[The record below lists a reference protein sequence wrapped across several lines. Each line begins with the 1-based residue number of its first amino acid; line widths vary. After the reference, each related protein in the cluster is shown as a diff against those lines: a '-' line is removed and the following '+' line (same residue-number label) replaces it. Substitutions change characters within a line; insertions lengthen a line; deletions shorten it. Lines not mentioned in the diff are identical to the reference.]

1 MLTFW
6 RAKTC
11 GFCDG
16 ISRRH
21 FLEVGALA
29 MGGLSLADLLRLG
42 ARGAARPESS
52 AKAVIMIYLPGGPS
66 HIDMYDMKPDAP
78 VEIGGEFKPIQTNV
92 PGLDLCELMPLQAK
106 IADKFAVI
114 RGFKTRGGH
123 SGDEMTTGFP
133 TGHQRPAFGSV
144 VSRVQGARTKAMPA
158 YVSMNTFSNF
168 DFFEQPAYLGQAHKP
183 FSPSGPDMANLRL
196 HKEVT
201 LDRLADRR
209 TLLHSFDSL
218 RRDLDDAKGSLA
230 GVDGFTAQALEMV
243 ASPKARA
250 AFDLSQEP
258 IKVREKYGPGSG
270 HFLLARRLVEAGVR
284 VVSLSGG
291 WISEDSSG
299 STNISNWDTHKD
311 NFPTLRRQLPRLDRA
326 LYALITDLHER
337 GLDQDVAILACGE
350 MGRSPRVGISNP
362 GSQAASTG
370 RDHWPTGFALLAGGG
385 LRTGQIIGA
394 TDRLGERSRGRPY
407 APQNVLATL
416 YHVLGIDP
424 GLTLLDYNGRPQYL
438 LDDREKIAELV

>member
-6 RAKTC
+6 RAKTH

-21 FLEVGALA
+21 FLKVGGLA
-29 MGGLSLADLLRLG
+29 MGGLSLADLLRLKSHG
-42 ARGAARPESS
+42 ATRPEAG

-66 HIDMYDMKPDAP
+66 HIDMYDMKPEAP
-78 VEIGGEFKPIQTNV
+78 EEIHGEFKPIRTNV
-92 PGLDLCELMPLQAK
+92 PGLDICELMPLQAT
-106 IADKFAVI
+106 IADKLAVV
-114 RGFKTRGGH
+114 RGLKTRGGH
-123 SGDEMTTGFP
+123 SADEMTTGFP
-133 TGHQRPAFGSV
+133 TGHHRPAFGSV
-144 VSRVQGARTKAMPA
+144 VSRVQGPATKAIPP
-158 YVSMNTFSNF
+158 YVSLNVFSNLE
-168 DFFEQPAYLGQAHKP
+168 FFEQPAYLGQAHKP

-196 HKEVT
+196 HKEMT

-209 TLLHSFDSL
+209 TLLGSFDSM

-230 GVDGFTAQALEMV
+230 GYDGFTAQALEMI

-258 IKVREKYGPGSG
+258 DKVHAKYGPGSS

-284 VVSLSGG
+284 VVTLSGG
-291 WISEDSSG
+291 WIGDGPSG
-299 STNISNWDTHKD
+299 SGNISNWDTHKD
-311 NFPTLRRQLPRLDRA
+311 NFVILRRQLPRLDRA

-337 GLDQDVAILACGE
+337 GLEQDVAILVCGE
-350 MGRSPRVGISNP
+350 LGRSPRVGISNP
-362 GSQAASTG
+362 GSQAASNG
-370 RDHWPTGFALLAGGG
+370 RDHWPTGFALFAGGG
-385 LRTGQIIGA
+385 LRTGHVIGA
-394 TDRLGERSRGRPY
+394 TDRLGERSKALPY

-424 GLTLLDYNGRPQYL
+424 SMTFLDYNGRPQYL
-438 LDDREKIAELV
+438 LEERDKIAELF